1 MQMRKSLIIGMIMA
15 SLWAATGF
23 GQPVWGQDVGRAGR
37 GDMLLRLLY
46 KVGLTD
52 TQKAQVKDIL
62 AAHRQK
68 LQSLRSQLQT
78 VREGI
83 ADKLLGPDAVQEA
96 DLQPLAQEANH
107 LREQLAQEWFKVML
121 EVRDILTPG
130 QLAQAA
136 QLKDQLRTLR
146 HEMRSLLGN
155 QP

>member
-1 MQMRKSLIIGMIMA
+1 MHIQKSLIVGMVLA
-15 SLWAATGF
+15 SLWAA
-23 GQPVWGQDVGRAGR
+23 PDLVPAVWGEDGSRVGR

-52 TQKAQVKDIL
+52 AQKFQVKDIL
-62 AAHRQK
+62 AAHRPT
-68 LQSLRSQLQT
+68 LQALRSQLQT
-78 VREGI
+78 IREEV
-83 ADKLLGPDAVQEA
+83 ADRLLGPGAVQEA

-107 LREQLAQEWFKVML
+107 LRDQLVQEWFKVIL
-121 EVRDILTPG
+121 EVRGILTPD

>member
-1 MQMRKSLIIGMIMA
+1 MHIQKSLIVGMVLA
-15 SLWAATGF
+15 SLWAAPGLVL
-23 GQPVWGQDVGRAGR
+23 PVWGQEGGRVGR

-52 TQKAQVKDIL
+52 AQKSQVKDIL
-62 AAHRQK
+62 TSHRQT
-68 LQSLRSQLQT
+68 LQSLRSQLQAN
-78 VREGI
+78 REAI
-83 ADKLLGPDAVQEA
+83 ADKLLGPGALQEA
-96 DLQPLAQEANH
+96 DLEPFAQEANG
-107 LREQLAQEWFKVML
+107 LRDQLAQEWFKVMI
-121 EVRDILTPG
+121 EVRGILTPD

>member
-1 MQMRKSLIIGMIMA
+1 MQMRKSLIIGMVVAI
-15 SLWAATGF
+15 LWAATGF
-23 GQPVWGQDVGRAGR
+23 VQPVWGDNGGRAGR

-62 AAHRQK
+62 AAHRPT
-68 LQSLRSQLQT
+68 LQSLRGQLQT
-78 VREGI
+78 IREEI
-83 ADKLLGPDAVQEA
+83 ADKLLGPGTVQEA
-96 DLQPLAQEANH
+96 DLLPFAQEAH
-107 LREQLAQEWFKVML
+107 RLREQLAQEWFKVML
-121 EVRDILTPG
+121 AVRDILTPE